1 MEVRRT
7 GAPLLALGILGLA
20 AAPAYATPNVSVSSV
35 SSLAPGASAGTLTGT
50 VANET
55 DLDRNATVTI
65 RLMRAGTKTRIL
77 GSTHVRVAAKGQA
90 AYSVNVKLPSGLD
103 RGNYYVSACT
113 PAADADAAK
122 LGCATAERD
131 VKVKGGYPVRGRLA
145 RKPFEDAKRTGAH
158 AAVAE
163 DCTSGAR
170 TLATPGTR
178 VWPDLGNGGY
188 LSLHTDVYTVYDAVS
203 NLFLPGNHVELTQR
217 STQCLTDF
225 SLDFDA
231 KNGVTSTSA
240 PGPDMT
246 VDSVTVNG
254 QPATFKQVQ
263 PTYPGDPNGPD
274 DPDPLAHRSGL
285 TIPINADNPNPP
297 ACPSTSSSAATANQ
311 PCFPTKL
318 VITPSAPIPSGS
330 DFKVVVNYTGRPGVR
345 PNPSLGSEG
354 WFRNNNPAGDGAM
367 VTSEPSG
374 TMAWMPLNNHTSVKP
389 TYDIYS
395 TVNYDPA
402 LSGDQNRVF
411 IGNGRLVSTT
421 VNAPDPNYPDGG
433 SRTFHW
439 KSSEPIA
446 AYLVENSVGHFDL
459 TERMATA
466 GDVLYYEAQSVNIA
480 DARKASNKAIMD
492 QQEDITHFQEQ
503 FSGPFPFN
511 ANGIVVAL
519 PSASFEE
526 EMQTK
531 IVFVGG
537 SIGSN
542 ASTFSHE
549 NYHQWWGD
557 NVSYGEHRFTFFKE
571 GYATDAEHYFAAD
584 NAGKAAG
591 PVGSAAY
598 DAAFEATLVSRF
610 NSQYLTTSRNYWSVA
625 PSNPTTAN
633 LFSNANTYTRP
644 GASYL
649 ALRAILGKDN
659 FNTASKAIQRDFGGG
674 SITEAQEIAVFHRYL
689 PNQSPACHNKLDAFF
704 KQWWDTAY
712 TGTAADGNRPSITGP
727 GLAGPD
733 QFYDATGGCAPYG
746 VDVPGSAGGSVPATL
761 SLTLGAPAAFGAFTP
776 GLAHTYT
783 ASTSVTVISTAGDAA
798 LSVTD
803 PSATAPGH
811 LVNGAFSLPS
821 ALQASATNS
830 AGTSTAG
837 GAVSGSPLTLLTY
850 AGPTSNDAP
859 TLTFAQEIGATDALR
874 TGTYSKTLTF
884 TLSTTNP

>member
-1 MEVRRT
+1 MGVRRT
-7 GAPLLALGILGLA
+7 SASLLTLGILGLA
-20 AAPAYATPNVSVSSV
+20 AAPAHAAPQVSVGSV
-35 SSLAPGASAGTLTGT
+35 SDLRGNAGTLTGS
-50 VANET
+50 VHNGSG
-55 DLDRNATVTI
+55 LDRNATVTV
-65 RLMRAGTKTRIL
+65 RLMRKGMKTRIL
-77 GSTHVRVAAKGQA
+77 GSTRVRVGAKGDA
-90 AYSVNVKLPSGLD
+90 AYRVEVKLPSGLD
-103 RGNYYVSACT
+103 RGNYYISACT
-113 PAADADAAK
+113 PAGDADPAK
-122 LGCATAERD
+122 LGCATAARD
-131 VKVKGGYPVRGRLA
+131 LKVKGGLPVRGRMA
-145 RKPFEDAKRTGAH
+145 RLPYERAKRAR
-158 AAVAE
+158 AATAE
-163 DCTSGAR
+163 DCGSGAH
-170 TLATPGTR
+170 TLAKPGTR

-188 LSLHTDVYTVYDAVS
+188 LSVHTDIHTVYDAVA
-203 NLFLPGNHVELTQR
+203 NLFLPGNHVELSQR

-246 VDSVTVNG
+246 VDSVTIDG
-254 QPATFKQVQ
+254 QPATFKFVQ
-263 PTYPGDPNGPD
+263 PTYPGDPNGQD

-297 ACPSTSSSAATANQ
+297 ACPSTSSSAATQNQ

-318 VITPSAPIPSGS
+318 VITPAQPIPSGT
-330 DFKVVVNYTGRPGVR
+330 DFKVVINYTGRPGVR
-345 PNPSLGSEG
+345 PNPSLGNEG
-354 WFRNNNPAGDGAM
+354 WFRNNNPVGDGAM

-374 TMAWMPLNNHTSVKP
+374 SMAWMPLNNHTSVKP

-402 LSGDQNRVF
+402 LAPEDNRVF

-421 VNAPDPNYPDGG
+421 INAPDANYPDGG

-439 KSSEPIA
+439 KSPEPIA
-446 AYLVENSVGHFDL
+446 AYLVENSVGHFEL
-459 TERMATA
+459 SERMATA
-466 GDVLYYEAQSVNIA
+466 GDVLYYEAQSTNIA
-480 DARKASNKAIMD
+480 ASRKASNKAIMD

-537 SIGSN
+537 SIGNN
-542 ASTFSHE
+542 ANVFSHE

-557 NVSYGEHRFTFFKE
+557 NVSYAEHRFTFFKE

-591 PVGSAAY
+591 PVGSPEY

-610 NSQYLTTSRNYWSVA
+610 NSQYNTTSSTYWRIA
-625 PSNPTTAN
+625 PSDPTTAN

-659 FNTASKAIQRDFGGG
+659 FNAASKAIQRDFGGG
-674 SITEAQEIAVFHRYL
+674 SINEAQEIAVFHSYL
-689 PNQSPACHNKLDAFF
+689 PNQSPGCHNKLDEFF
-704 KQWWDTAY
+704 KQWWDTGYSGPPAQ
-712 TGTAADGNRPSITGP
+712 GNRPQITGP
-727 GLAGPD
+727 GLAGAD
-733 QFYDATGGCAPYG
+733 QFYDASGGCAPYG
-746 VDVPGSAGGSVPATL
+746 VDVPGEAGGMVPATL
-761 SLTLGAPAAFGAFTP
+761 SLTLGPAATFGAFTP
-776 GLAHTYT
+776 GVARTYT
-783 ASTSVTVISTAGDAA
+783 ASTSANVISTAGDAA
-798 LSVTD
+798 LTVSD
-803 PSATAPGH
+803 PGH
-811 LVNGAFSLPS
+811 LANGAFTLPEPLQVAFSTSSWS
-821 ALQASATNS
+821 AP
-830 AGTSTAG
+830 
-837 GAVSGSPLTLLTY
+837 V
-850 AGPTSNDAP
+850 SNDDV
-859 TLTFAQEIGATDALR
+859 TITFTQDVGANDPLR
-874 TGTYSKTLTF
+874 TGTYSRTLTF